1 MNLTFRF
8 LDKEEWSIYATIN
21 VAIILLLFLV
31 TRQKINIQS
40 LVFMSLL
47 GMMEGPLLE
56 KIIFTGFLNFL
67 VYEQNNNWIIRSIL
81 YVIAIVFISYIPYNN
96 IIQETIENSM
106 VLLNIFR
113 GIVGVWMVYILYR
126 IIYPISKW
134 KK

>member
-1 MNLTFRF
+1 MKLTFKF

-21 VAIILLLFLV
+21 VAVILLLFLV
-31 TRQKINIQS
+31 TRQKINVQS

-67 VYEQNNNWIIRSIL
+67 VYQPNYNWIIRSIL
-81 YVIAIVFISYIPYNN
+81 YIIAIVLINYIPYNN
-96 IIQETIENSM
+96 IVQETIENNM
-106 VLLNIFR
+106 VFLNIFR
-113 GIVGVWMVYILYR
+113 GIVGVWMVYILYK

>member
-1 MNLTFRF
+1 MKLTFRF

-31 TRQKINIQS
+31 TRQKINVQS

-67 VYEQNNNWIIRSIL
+67 VYEPSNNWIIRSIIYIISIIL
-81 YVIAIVFISYIPYNN
+81 ISYIPYNN
-96 IIQETIENSM
+96 IVQETIENNM
-106 VLLNIFR
+106 VFLNIFR

-126 IIYPISKW
+126 IIYPIIKW

>member
-1 MNLTFRF
+1 MKLTFRF

-21 VAIILLLFLV
+21 VAIILLLFII
-31 TRQKINIQS
+31 TRQKINVES

-67 VYEQNNNWIIRSIL
+67 VYKPNYNWIIRSIL
-81 YVIAIVFISYIPYNN
+81 YIIAIVLINYIPYNN
-96 IIQETIENSM
+96 IVQKTIENNM
-106 VLLNIFR
+106 VFLNIFR
-113 GIVGVWMVYILYR
+113 GIVGIWMVYILYK

>member
-1 MNLTFRF
+1 MKLTFRF

-31 TRQKINIQS
+31 TMQKINVQS

-67 VYEQNNNWIIRSIL
+67 VYEPSNNWIIRSIIYIISIIL
-81 YVIAIVFISYIPYNN
+81 ISYIPYNN
-96 IIQETIENSM
+96 IVQETIENNM
-106 VLLNIFR
+106 VFLNIFR

-126 IIYPISKW
+126 IIYPIIKW

>member
-1 MNLTFRF
+1 MKLTFKF

-31 TRQKINIQS
+31 TGQKINVES

-47 GMMEGPLLE
+47 GMMEGPILE
-56 KIIFTGFLNFL
+56 KIIFIGFLNFL
-67 VYEQNNNWIIRSIL
+67 VYKPNYNWIIRSIL
-81 YVIAIVFISYIPYNN
+81 YIIAIVLINYIPYNN
-96 IIQETIENSM
+96 IVQKTIENNM
-106 VLLNIFR
+106 VFLNIFR
-113 GIVGVWMVYILYR
+113 GIVGVWMVYILYK

>member
-1 MNLTFRF
+1 MKLTFRF

-31 TRQKINIQS
+31 TRQKINVQS

-96 IIQETIENSM
+96 IIQETIENNM

>member
-1 MNLTFRF
+1 MKLTFRF

-31 TRQKINIQS
+31 TGQKINVQS

-67 VYEQNNNWIIRSIL
+67 VYEPNHNWIIRSIL
-81 YVIAIVFISYIPYNN
+81 YIIAIVLISYIPYNN
-96 IIQETIENSM
+96 KIQKTIEKYIIF
-106 VLLNIFR
+106 LNIFR